1 MVMTGPKA
9 EAGRRSPAGEG
20 PAFRS
25 AGAGRVPAETLRDT
39 RLSRF
44 EFKYV
49 IERSLVPQIRDF
61 IRAFCAPDP
70 HAAGT
75 PPEYVVTTLQLDS
88 PDLALF
94 HAIDHEAINRFKLRV
109 RSYSPVEST
118 TLSGRHGPVEST
130 TLSGR
135 HGPVVSTTLSGRH
148 GIKDGDPSYARPASA
163 KKDGRLVMEVKRKI
177 GAAII
182 KTRARVRRDC
192 WGEELLAPQGA
203 PVEFDTEE
211 EYRGY
216 LDFVRLAA
224 QIGARPVLAV
234 RYTREPYHSTVDR
247 YARVTIDRA
256 LCYQLW
262 RQWDFPGDGGKWLSM
277 DSASAL
283 RRTRSCVVLELKTLE
298 QVPVWMVDLV
308 QRLDL
313 VRTNF
318 CKYAM
323 ALRVESLFQPHLD
336 RFDFS

>member
-1 MVMTGPKA
+1 VTVAGVPDLEEGPMVLADPRA
-9 EAGRRSPAGEG
+9 EVGRRSPTGEDTG
-20 PAFRS
+20 KA
-25 AGAGRVPAETLRDT
+25 LRDA

-61 IRAFCAPDP
+61 MRAFCVPDP

-88 PDLALF
+88 PDLALY
-94 HAIDHEAINRFKLRV
+94 HAIDREAVNRFKLRV
-109 RSYSPVEST
+109 RSYDIEDGSPAA
-118 TLSGRHGPVEST
+118 
-130 TLSGR
+130 
-135 HGPVVSTTLSGRH
+135 
-148 GIKDGDPSYARPASA
+148 ARPSSG
-163 KKDGRLVMEVKRKI
+163 KKDGRLVMEVKRKLA
-177 GAAII
+177 GAIV
-182 KTRARVRRDC
+182 KTRAGVRRDD
-192 WGEELLAPQGA
+192 WGDELVAGRA
-203 PVEFDTEE
+203 TRVEFGTEE
-211 EYRGY
+211 EHRGY
-216 LDFVRLAA
+216 LDFARLAA

-234 RYTREPYHSTVDR
+234 RYAREPYLSTVDR
-247 YARVTIDRA
+247 YARVTFDRA
-256 LCYQLW
+256 LCYQMW
-262 RQWDFPGDGGKWLSM
+262 RQWDFPGDGGRWLSM

-283 RRTRSCVVLELKTLE
+283 RRTRSCVVLELKTLG

-308 QRLDL
+308 QRFNL